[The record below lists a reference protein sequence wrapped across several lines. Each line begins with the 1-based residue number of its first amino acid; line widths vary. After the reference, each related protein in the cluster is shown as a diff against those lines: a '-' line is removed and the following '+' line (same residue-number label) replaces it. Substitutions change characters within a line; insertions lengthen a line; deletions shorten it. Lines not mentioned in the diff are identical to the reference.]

1 MDASLISAVSA
12 LGGATIGGAISFIG
26 SWLVEQR
33 QSRAQWFTQ
42 DRLRRQDLYREF
54 LHEASKCYVDALLR
68 DKPDIPSLVA
78 LYGLTS
84 RMHVMS
90 SAHVVAAAERVVRR
104 IADTYAEPV
113 VPMTNAKLREMLADE
128 SVDVLR
134 EFSECCRAEL
144 DSMIAQ
150 LF

>member
-54 LHEASKCYVDALLR
+54 LHEASKCYVDALLH
-68 DKPDIPSLVA
+68 DNPDIASLVA

-90 SAHVVAAAERVVRR
+90 SPDVVAAAELVVRR

-113 VPMTNAKLREMLADE
+113 VPMTNAITTRDAGRRIRRH
-128 SVDVLR
+128 SSRVQQVLP
-134 EFSECCRAEL
+134 CGA
-144 DSMIAQ
+144 
-150 LF
+150 